1 MLEKIR
7 AVILYLLA
15 GLIFVIGASIY
26 IPLIFLFEPHK
37 STWFRLLYAKAVISA
52 AFCKLIIINQPPINQ
67 GPYLFICNHQSMFD
81 GFMLGAALPYHFSA
95 VGKKEAFSIPIFG
108 LIIRQLGIISID
120 RKNHENSMAGISEA
134 VEKIKSGIPVI
145 IFPEGTRTKD
155 GLVSSFKKG
164 AFRLALD
171 SQAIIVPVGISG
183 SYDAQ
188 PADSWLLWPGVLKI
202 NFGQPISYGDYQ
214 NLSVI
219 KLSDQIRDQ
228 IIELS
233 SNP

>member
-15 GLIFVIGASIY
+15 GLAFVIGAAIY
-26 IPLIFLFEPHK
+26 IPLLFIFEPHK
-37 STWFRLLYAKAVISA
+37 STWFRLLYAKSFIYA

-81 GFMLGAALPYHFSA
+81 GFMIGTALPYHFSA

-108 LIIRQLGIISID
+108 LIIKRLGIISID
-120 RKNHENSMAGISEA
+120 RKNHDNSMAGISEA
-134 VEKIKSGIPVI
+134 VKKIKSGIPVI

-155 GLVSSFKKG
+155 GLVASFKKG

-183 SYDAQ
+183 SYNCQ
-188 PADSWLLWPGVLKI
+188 PAGSWLIRPGVLKI
-202 NFGQPISYGDYQ
+202 NFGQSISYDDYQ
-214 NLSVI
+214 NLSVVQ
-219 KLSDQIRDQ
+219 LSDLIREQ
-228 IIELS
+228 VIELS